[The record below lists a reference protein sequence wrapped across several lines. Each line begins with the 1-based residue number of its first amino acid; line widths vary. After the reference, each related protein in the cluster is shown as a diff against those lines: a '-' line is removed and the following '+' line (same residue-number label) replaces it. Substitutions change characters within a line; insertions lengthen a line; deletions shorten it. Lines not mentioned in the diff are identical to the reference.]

1 MYQHG
6 AHVQMVL
13 ADPHGSAA
21 PRPPRYFLKVLGW
34 CPLQLW
40 GVEEGGDRPEIDFI
54 PEKGPP
60 VNPPHGQYLICG
72 HLWVK

>member
-1 MYQHG
+1 MERTFRWSWPIL
-6 AHVQMVL
+6 MVL
-13 ADPHGSAA
+13 LPHDH
-21 PRPPRYFLKVLGW
+21 PRYFLKVLDW